1 MSLGCEERGSGVTF
15 ELGAREDN
23 KQQDKDGKGFRSE
36 GTEVWKDAT
45 AKVSREK
52 WTETRVEGSLEPVV

>member
-1 MSLGCEERGSGVTF
+1 MSWVLERTINSKT
-15 ELGAREDN
+15 E
-23 KQQDKDGKGFRSE
+23 KDGKGFRSE